1 VAKGEMDVNLAG
13 KMGGRRDELADLG
26 RDFDS
31 LAQRLKQLIVGQ
43 RRLFHDVS
51 HELRSPLA
59 RLNAASIWRDSS
71 RISWMNGWD
80 VSNVSPAAWICW
92 WAKCW
97 RWPGW
102 MPKVHSIRRN
112 GWRSICA
119 GRADSRRRIRGRGQ

>member
-1 VAKGEMDVNLAG
+1 MDVNLAG
-13 KMGGRRDELADLG
+13 RIGGRRDELADLG

-59 RLNAASIWRDSS
+59 RLNAAVDLARQQPIV
-71 RISWMNGWD
+71 WMNGWD

-102 MPKVHSIRRN
+102 MPKVHSNRRN
-112 GWRSICA
+112 GWRSMYCWK
-119 GRADSRRRIRGRGQ
+119 S